1 MDMLT
6 PTDARR
12 RWFGSFFL
20 LMALGSLV
28 WGITLLNGYLM
39 RHPVLF
45 VCYWA
50 ACALFT
56 GLAMINAML
65 DMMIM
70 RRRTRDEQM
79 HLAERSFGDLEERKK
94 KRG

>member
-1 MDMLT
+1 MLT

-20 LMALGSLV
+20 LLALGSLI
-28 WGITLLNGYLM
+28 WGVTLLNGYLM

-45 VCYWA
+45 VFYWA
-50 ACALFT
+50 GCAIFT
-56 GLAMINAML
+56 GLAFINALL

-70 RRRTRDEQM
+70 RRKTRDEQIA
-79 HLAERSFGDLEERKK
+79 LAEKSFGDLEERKK